1 MPRFRKRLFGRSFL
15 TAKTISEMKTL
26 WDVLWGGEG
35 ELQWPITIAG
45 RWYRQWEGAGGL
57 QVINPDSP
65 LNDSRQLECS
75 GQNELN
81 DCDCEWGEWVGWV
94 LWDRHSDQMY
104 QKSQISGIALVVFFN
119 NGHYLLNTYSVTYS
133 VTREPIELS
142 WDSWKYWFQ
151 CVHICCRYTRRQT
164 LWLLSNVKL
173 WRGHYTARA
182 VTWQLNPQIS
192 HFLFVLVTIW
202 SVYAA
207 HHHQLL
213 VPRSPWSRWSP

>member
-1 MPRFRKRLFGRSFL
+1 MCYEEGRGNYSGPL
-15 TAKTISEMKTL
+15 PLLVGDIGSGRGPGGCKLLIQTPPSMTLGNWNAVAKMIWMIVSL
-26 WDVLWGGEG
+26 WMCSLN
-35 ELQWPITIAG
+35 
-45 RWYRQWEGAGGL
+45 
-57 QVINPDSP
+57 VIVIVMS
-65 LNDSRQLECS
+65 
-75 GQNELN
+75 
-81 DCDCEWGEWVGWV
+81 WGEWVGWV

-104 QKSQISGIALVVFFN
+104 QKSQISGIALVVVFN

-133 VTREPIELS
+133 VTKEPIELS

-192 HFLFVLVTIW
+192 HFLLVLVTIW